1 MNTEIIAHP
10 KLQHCGLT
18 TGNLEAMIDWY
29 SKVLGITVHKRIAA
43 PEGTPF
49 KTVAFATNDAVN
61 HRLSFFETPGLPADA
76 GRDQHARVQHMA
88 FEYRTLD
95 DLLGTYV
102 RLKNLGIPLLWA
114 ADQFIQTALYYAD
127 PDGNIIELNVNNFS
141 DDWTVTEQLKHLPT
155 QLHVN
160 VDPEKLIAA
169 RKAGASVWEV
179 HERAVAGEF
188 TPPTTYNLHTT
199 RW

>member
-1 MNTEIIAHP
+1 MNTEITIHP

-18 TGNLEAMIDWY
+18 TGNLDTMLEWY
-29 SKVLGITVHKRIAA
+29 GKVLGMAVNKRVAA

-49 KTVAFATNDAVN
+49 KTVAFASNDECN
-61 HRLSFFETPGLPADA
+61 HRLSFFETPGLPAD
-76 GRDQHARVQHMA
+76 GDRDRHARVQHIA
-88 FEYRTLD
+88 FEYLTLD

-102 RLKNLGIPLLWA
+102 RLKTLGIPLLWA
-114 ADQFIQTALYYAD
+114 ADQFIQTAIYYSD
-127 PDGNIIELNVNNFS
+127 PDGNIIELNVNNFPS
-141 DDWTVTEQLKHLPT
+141 DWTVTEQLKNLPAR
-155 QLHVN
+155 LHMN

-169 RKAGASVWEV
+169 RKSGASPWEV

-188 TPPTTYNLHTT
+188 APAGSYDLHTT

>member
-1 MNTEIIAHP
+1 MNTEITIHP

-18 TGNLEAMIDWY
+18 TGNLDAMLEWY
-29 SKVLGITVHKRIAA
+29 GKVLGITVNKRVSA

-49 KTVAFATNDAVN
+49 RTVAFASNDECN
-61 HRLSFFETPGLPADA
+61 HRLSFFETPGLSAD
-76 GRDQHARVQHMA
+76 GDRDRHARVQHIA
-88 FEYRTLD
+88 FEYQTLD

-102 RLKNLGIPLLWA
+102 RLKTLGIPLLWA
-114 ADQFIQTALYYAD
+114 ADQFIQTAIYYAD
-127 PDGNIIELNVNNFS
+127 PDGNIIELNVNNFTS
-141 DDWTVTEQLKHLPT
+141 DWTVTEQLKNLPSR
-155 QLHVN
+155 LHMN

-169 RKAGASVWEV
+169 RKSGASPWEV

-188 TPPTTYNLHTT
+188 AAANSYGLHTS

>member
-1 MNTEIIAHP
+1 MNTEITIHP

-18 TGNLEAMIDWY
+18 TGNLDHMLEWY
-29 SKVLGITVHKRIAA
+29 GKVLGMTVNTRVAA
-43 PEGTPF
+43 PAGSPF
-49 KTVAFATNDAVN
+49 KTVAFASNDQVN
-61 HRLSFFETPGLPADA
+61 HRLSFFETPGLAID
-76 GRDQHARVQHMA
+76 GDKDQHARVQHIA
-88 FEYRTLD
+88 FEYDTLD

-102 RLKNLGIPLLWA
+102 RLKTLGIPLLWA

-127 PDGNIIELNVNNFS
+127 PDGNIIELNVNNFT
-141 DDWTVTEQLKHLPT
+141 DDWTVTEQLKHLPAR
-155 QLHVN
+155 LHMN

-169 RKAGASVWEV
+169 RQAGASAWEV

-188 TPPTTYNLHTT
+188 NAATSYELHTS